1 MTTQNLLAAIKAAI
15 DLRNQIQTSIAA
27 GAHVLPAVD
36 AVPATAKTPAI
47 PAQAAVATGQL
58 PTAAGF
64 AHQLAVNLLGHLQN
78 TEEDEKLIKEAMAII
93 ATPAPAPEKPAAA

>member
-1 MTTQNLLAAIKAAI
+1 MTTQNILAAIKAAV

-27 GAHVLPAVD
+27 GAHVLPAVE

-47 PAQAAVATGQL
+47 PAQPAQATGQL

-64 AHQLAVNLLGHLQN
+64 AHQLAVNLFGHLIN
-78 TEEDEKLIKEAMAII
+78 IEDDEKLIKEAQAII
-93 ATPAPAPEKPAAA
+93 ATAAPAPEKAAA